1 MKLYRTEL
9 EAGLYN
15 KLIDLSPESLRLSH
29 VAKKIQC
36 ELSNENSSSGFRIY
50 GKIDSTI
57 NVSCDRCLKDYQDD
71 LSSKL
76 NIILTNNEEII
87 KEMNS
92 DVMIFNNSDDF
103 IDISD
108 ILRDIILLDE
118 PIKKLC
124 NSNCKG
130 LCSNCGLNLNEKHCD
145 CKKFESNESLKEL
158 ENLINYN
165 LE

>member
-57 NVSCDRCLKDYQDD
+57 NVSCDRCLKDYQDN

-87 KEMNS
+87 NDMNS
-92 DVMIFNNSDDF
+92 DIIRFNNSDDF
-103 IDISD
+103 IDISN

-130 LCSNCGLNLNEKHCD
+130 LCSNCGLNLNEKHCE

-158 ENLINYN
+158 ENLINNN
-165 LE
+165 LD